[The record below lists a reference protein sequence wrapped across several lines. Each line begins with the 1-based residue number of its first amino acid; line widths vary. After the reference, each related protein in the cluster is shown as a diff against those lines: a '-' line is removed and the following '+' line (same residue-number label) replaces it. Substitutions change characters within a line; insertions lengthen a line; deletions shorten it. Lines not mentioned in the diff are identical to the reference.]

1 MITYA
6 YSHFFLFREFTLA
19 EIEHFV
25 DPTDKSHP
33 KFENVSSQK
42 VTLYP
47 SENQIEGKP
56 PLNISLEDA
65 VNQVSG
71 LLFLRRFCEIL
82 TLGSVPHSFFMI
94 LALYQMFHSSPPCDS
109 CQFFHYQFLVSF
121 WIKIFWLVQTLYQKP
136 YLKEFSFQKD
146 LMHRRKTNAKDS
158 FSVLQIKVVR
168 TRIDWLKLKLNEDW
182 YWIPG
187 DSN

>member
-42 VTLYP
+42 VTLYT

-56 PLNISLEDA
+56 SLNISLEDA

-71 LLFLRRFCEIL
+71 LLFLRCFCQVV
-82 TLGSVPHSFFMI
+82 TLCSSPHSFFKI
-94 LALYQMFHSSPPCDS
+94 LALYKKFHSCPPCDS

-146 LMHRRKTNAKDS
+146 LMYRRKTNAKDS

-168 TRIDWLKLKLNEDW
+168 TKIDWLKLKLNEDW